1 MSVKVELLIPF
12 IVLVFGVSSTA
23 ATATRTSSSL
33 SSLLA
38 RYKFR
43 STHLETQP
51 GSGLSVRITIN
62 GKPGALLIATSDPIS
77 VLDRNSLYK
86 FGLRERKTEIPL
98 SGTHGKADDYVGLAK
113 VKSFEFL
120 NIVLAD
126 FEAGTIDESSLN
138 RSALHTTHL
147 DGVFG
152 YSQMLKLGAVI
163 DCGHRNFY
171 VNPWGPKA
179 EASAQLARFLID
191 HGYVRVPMRINSA
204 AHPEVDCRVNGL
216 AIKASVE
223 TAAFTTII
231 DKRLAAKAGLSLRAT
246 DFSGESVGHRTA
258 PISIGVASKFS
269 VGNFQ
274 TSGERLSASEVAF
287 NVLGIDYLS
296 SNNAIIDTGSMTLF
310 LHH

>member
-1 MSVKVELLIPF
+1 MSVKLELLIPL
-12 IVLVFGVSSTA
+12 IVLGFVVSSTA
-23 ATATRTSSSL
+23 ATKTSSSP

-43 STHLETQP
+43 SARLETQRD
-51 GSGLSVRITIN
+51 SGLSVRITIN
-62 GKPGALLIATSDPIS
+62 GKPGALLIATSAPIS

-86 FGLRERKTEIPL
+86 FGLRERKTGIPL
-98 SGTHGKADDYVGLAK
+98 NGTLGKTDDYVGLAK
-113 VKSFEFL
+113 VRSFEFL

-152 YSQMLKLGAVI
+152 YSQMRKLGAVI

-171 VNPWGPKA
+171 VNAWGPKP
-179 EASAQLARFLID
+179 EASAQLARFLLER
-191 HGYVRVPMRINSA
+191 GYVRVPMRFSSVG
-204 AHPEVDCRVNGL
+204 HPEVDCRVNGL

-231 DKRLAAKAGLSLRAT
+231 DTRLAIKAGLSLSAT
-246 DFSGESVGHRTA
+246 NFTGEAVGRRKA
-258 PISIGVASKFS
+258 PMSSGVATEFS

-274 TSGERLSASEVAF
+274 TSREKLCAADVTV

-296 SNNAIIDTGSMTLF
+296 SNNAIIDSGSMTLF
-310 LHH
+310 LHR